1 MNFLKTTFLS
11 VLALVATLG
20 LAQAAPKIGYPAPAF
35 SAVDTTGKTWSLAE
49 LKGKRIIL
57 EWTNDQCPYVVKHYG
72 SGNMQALQK
81 EATGA
86 GYLWL
91 SIISSAPGKQ
101 GHVSPAEADALTASR
116 GAAPTAVLIDSQGV
130 LGRAYEAKT
139 TPHLFI
145 IDEAG
150 NLVYQG
156 GIDDKPTTDPADI
169 AGANN
174 YVRQAMAEL
183 ASGKPIA
190 NPVTRP
196 YGCSVKF

>member
-1 MNFLKTTFLS
+1 M
-11 VLALVATLG
+11 
-20 LAQAAPKIGYPAPAF
+20 
-35 SAVDTTGKTWSLAE
+35 
-49 LKGKRIIL
+49 
-57 EWTNDQCPYVVKHYG
+57 
-72 SGNMQALQK
+72 
-81 EATGA
+81 
-86 GYLWL
+86 
-91 SIISSAPGKQ
+91 SAP
-101 GHVSPAEADALTASR
+101 PEADALTTSR
-116 GAAPTAVLIDSQGV
+116 GAAPSAVLIDKGS

-139 TPHLFI
+139 ARTPHLFI
-145 IDEAG
+145 IDETG
-150 NLVYQG
+150 TLVYRG

>member
-1 MNFLKTTFLS
+1 MNLLKTTILS

-20 LAQAAPKIGYPAPAF
+20 LAQAAPKIGAPAPAF
-35 SAVDTTGKTWSLAE
+35 SAVDTTGKTWSLAK

-57 EWTNDQCPYVVKHYG
+57 EWTNDQCPYVIKHYG

-86 GYLWL
+86 GYIWL
-91 SIISSAPGKQ
+91 SVISSAPGKQ
-101 GHVSPAEADALTASR
+101 GHVSPAEADALTTSR

-150 NLVYQG
+150 TLVYQG

>member
-11 VLALVATLG
+11 VLTLVATLG

-49 LKGKRIIL
+49 LKGKKVIL
-57 EWTNDQCPYVVKHYG
+57 EWTNDQCPYVIKHYG

-86 GYLWL
+86 GYIWL
-91 SIISSAPGKQ
+91 SVISSAPGKQ
-101 GHVSPAEADALTASR
+101 GHVSPAEADALTTSR

-150 NLVYQG
+150 TLVYQG

>member
-1 MNFLKTTFLS
+1 MNFLKTTLLGA
-11 VLALVATLG
+11 LALAATLG

-35 SAVDTTGKTWSLAE
+35 STVDTAGKTWSLAE
-49 LKGKRIIL
+49 LKGKRVIL

-72 SGNMQALQK
+72 AGNMQALQK
-81 EATGA
+81 EATSA
-86 GYLWL
+86 GYIWL
-91 SIISSAPGKQ
+91 SVISSAPGKQ
-101 GHVSPAEADALTASR
+101 GHVSAAEADALTSSR
-116 GAAPTAVLIDSQGV
+116 GAAPTAVVLDSQGV

-150 NLVYQG
+150 TLVYQG
-156 GIDDKPTTDPADI
+156 GMDDKPTTDPADI
-169 AGANN
+169 AGAIN
-174 YVRQAMAEL
+174 YVRMAMAEL
-183 ASGKPIA
+183 AAGKPIA

>member
-49 LKGKRIIL
+49 LKGKKVIL
-57 EWTNDQCPYVVKHYG
+57 EWTNDQCPYVIKHYG

-86 GYLWL
+86 GYIWL
-91 SIISSAPGKQ
+91 SVISSAPGKQ
-101 GHVSPAEADALTASR
+101 GHVSPAEADALTTSR
-116 GAAPTAVLIDSQGV
+116 GAAPSAVLIDSQGV

-150 NLVYQG
+150 TLVYRG

>member
-11 VLALVATLG
+11 VLTLVATLG

-49 LKGKRIIL
+49 LKGKKVIL
-57 EWTNDQCPYVVKHYG
+57 EWTNDQCPYVIKHYG
-72 SGNMQALQK
+72 SSNMQALQK

-86 GYLWL
+86 GYIWL
-91 SIISSAPGKQ
+91 SVISSAPGKQ
-101 GHVSPAEADALTASR
+101 GHVSAAEADALTTSR

-150 NLVYQG
+150 TLVYQG